1 MSENIDNQPISSQGE
16 SDLSSLLSSPQTLS
30 KISDILS
37 KHGIVSNSETRDIPP
52 QINNFK
58 EQEASSDDIS
68 NNIEHSSP
76 TLSNID
82 NSDILGKMPMILSL
96 FSSVGGENSM
106 LNKQQNDLLCAIR
119 PYLSTRRQEVLDSL
133 IIFERLGAML
143 KKLTQGEQN
152 VSQ

>member
-1 MSENIDNQPISSQGE
+1 VSDSEN
-16 SDLSSLLSSPQTLS
+16 
-30 KISDILS
+30 
-37 KHGIVSNSETRDIPP
+37 RDGSP
-52 QINNFK
+52 QINNLK
-58 EQEASSDDIS
+58 EQEVLNDDIPD
-68 NNIEHSSP
+68 NNEHSSP

-106 LNKQQNDLLCAIR
+106 LNKQQNDLLRAIR

-133 IIFERLGAML
+133 IKFERLGAML

>member
-1 MSENIDNQPISSQGE
+1 MSESIDNQPISSQGE
-16 SDLSSLLSSPQTLS
+16 SDLSSLLSNPQTLS

-37 KHGIVSNSETRDIPP
+37 KHGIVSESENRDNSP
-52 QINNFK
+52 QINNLK
-58 EQEASSDDIS
+58 EQEVS
-68 NNIEHSSP
+68 NNDIPNNNEHLSP
-76 TLSNID
+76 TSSNLD

-96 FSSVGGENSM
+96 FSSTGGENSM

-133 IIFERLGAML
+133 IKFERLGAIL

>member
-1 MSENIDNQPISSQGE
+1 MSESIDNQPISSQGE

-37 KHGIVSNSETRDIPP
+37 KHGIVSDSENRDSSP
-52 QINNFK
+52 QINDLK
-58 EQEASSDDIS
+58 EQEVLNDDIPD
-68 NNIEHSSP
+68 NNEHSSP

-106 LNKQQNDLLCAIR
+106 LNKQQNDLLRAIR

-133 IIFERLGAML
+133 IKFERLGAML